1 MAHDL
6 WMGCPVLLAALL
18 WLWCGPLFY
27 GKPTGREADSGR
39 RHIDRDSILRVFP
52 LGCEH
57 GLKYQGFQFALMTG
71 LGSVALPRWTDS
83 FDWSV
88 AADFLISCV
97 ESNARIPT
105 SWGTCC
111 NRGSLPKSAPIVTHE
126 PAHPIYVFW

>member
-1 MAHDL
+1 MANRRA
-6 WMGCPVLLAALL
+6 GKRTRAAATLI
-18 WLWCGPLFY
+18 
-27 GKPTGREADSGR
+27 A
-39 RHIDRDSILRVFP
+39 ILSFVCF
-52 LGCEH
+52 LSGCEH

-71 LGSVALPRWTDS
+71 LGSVALSRWTDS

-88 AADFLISCV
+88 AAGFLISCV